1 MNNYLIPV
9 DKANHFIA
17 GTLIYVLSAIIFSPF
32 IAIIPVIVIGL
43 GKEVY
48 DYITKKG
55 TPDVIDFLFTILGAL
70 PPLILN
76 IIK

>member
-1 MNNYLIPV
+1 MNNFLIPV

-32 IAIIPVIVIGL
+32 VAIIPVIVFGL
-43 GKEVY
+43 GKEIY

>member
-9 DKANHFIA
+9 DKANHFIV
-17 GTLIYVLSAIIFSPF
+17 GTIIYVLSAFILSPLF
-32 IAIIPVIVIGL
+32 AMIPVIIIGL
-43 GKEVY
+43 SKEIY

-55 TPDVIDFLFTILGAL
+55 TPDIIDFLFTVLGAL

-76 IIK
+76 FIK

>member
-1 MNNYLIPV
+1 MNNFLIPV

-17 GTLIYVLSAIIFSPF
+17 GTLIYVLSAIIFSPIF
-32 IAIIPVIVIGL
+32 AIIPLVMIAL
-43 GKEVY
+43 GKETY

>member
-1 MNNYLIPV
+1 MNKFLIPV

-17 GTLIYVLSAIIFSPF
+17 GTLIYVLSAIIFSP
-32 IAIIPVIVIGL
+32 ILAMIPVIIAGL
-43 GKEVY
+43 GKEMY

-55 TPDVIDFLFTILGAL
+55 TPDVIDFLYTVLGAL

-76 IIK
+76 FVK